1 MASKYYIP
9 KKRRGVSQ
17 LLAVI
22 ITIAIVI
29 AMGVGLFVWTGH
41 LFTSSSSVQEITV
54 TDASLIV
61 DSSGSGALS
70 VTVRNTG
77 TVSISGL
84 SVANITPIN
93 STGVSLDF
101 GVSSPSNLLAPGRS
115 ASASGTI
122 TNAAVGNSYIFK
134 VTATF
139 VDGSSKTFTF
149 AVVAQEM

>member
-1 MASKYYIP
+1 MASKYFTP

-77 TVSISGL
+77 TVSISSL
-84 SVANITPIN
+84 SVANVTDIGNQKIN
-93 STGVSLDF
+93 LDF
-101 GVSSPSNLLAPGRS
+101 GLSSPSNLLAPGRS
-115 ASASGTI
+115 VSTSGTV
-122 TNAAVGNSYIFK
+122 TGATVGSSYIFQ
-134 VTATF
+134 VTASF